1 MRVESIAVEI
11 VCCDICSTYYLSNV
25 VEWLTLIWGR
35 QDVDKRTRTLWVVVV
50 KVPYLYIP
58 FKNTHHDFLS
68 IPLILMF
75 MNSFPFRWYS
85 CLWLPFHS
93 VDTHVY
99 DVPFHSVDTH
109 VYDFP
114 FHSVDTH
121 VYDIETLYIH
131 FVILLRPDIRHFR
144 YESKLI

>member
-1 MRVESIAVEI
+1 M
-11 VCCDICSTYYLSNV
+11 
-25 VEWLTLIWGR
+25 
-35 QDVDKRTRTLWVVVV
+35 VVV
-50 KVPYLYIP
+50 KVTYLYIP
-58 FKNTHHDFLS
+58 FKNTHHDF
-68 IPLILMF
+68 
-75 MNSFPFRWYS
+75 
-85 CLWLPFHS
+85 
-93 VDTHVY
+93 
-99 DVPFHSVDTH
+99 PFHSVDTH